1 MLKRIS
7 LSNWTLLASILVMLF
22 VASNLNLG
30 KDYWRGIIESD
41 AKGYYAYLPAIFIY
55 HDLNFGFFDAIE
67 KEKYYHPNLYYDY
80 RAKSNDKVINK
91 YFCGTALAELP
102 FFLMAHYLSSLFGY
116 DADGFSKL
124 YPLFV
129 NLAALFYLFLGLFFL
144 RKTLKLYACSE
155 FSISFSLLVALFGTN
170 LFYYCVVEPGMS
182 HVFSFGLISAFLY
195 LGKSYFIYF
204 NQKYLLRSLILLGMI
219 VLIRPTN
226 GLIVLSVPFLAGSVS
241 VLKTGISKALHAPL
255 NLGLGVFLFAIIAS
269 IQLIIYKISTGSF
282 FVYSYGDE
290 HFNFAEPHLL
300 DLFFSY
306 KKGLFLYTPL
316 YLVSLWGCYFMWKR
330 NGYEFITFVAFLFI
344 VSYILSSWWM
354 WYYGGSFS
362 SRVFVDYISVFMIGL
377 GIALTQMHSKF
388 QRLSVGILL
397 SSLIL
402 ICQFQT
408 YQYRY
413 YIIHWSDMNKERY
426 WDVFLR
432 VDQVLNL
439 GKSPH

>member
-1 MLKRIS
+1 
-7 LSNWTLLASILVMLF
+7 
-22 VASNLNLG
+22 
-30 KDYWRGIIESD
+30 
-41 AKGYYAYLPAIFIY
+41 
-55 HDLNFGFFDAIE
+55 
-67 KEKYYHPNLYYDY
+67 
-80 RAKSNDKVINK
+80 
-91 YFCGTALAELP
+91 
-102 FFLMAHYLSSLFGY
+102 MAHYLSSLFGY

-388 QRLSVGILL
+388 QRLSVGIIL